1 MKEKII
7 IGKSDIASFP
17 ELEIDDIHIKV
28 DTGAYTSSIHSHQIS
43 LDVKNDKKI
52 IKFKILDPT
61 HPLYV
66 DKVFT
71 TENFSEKKIKNSFGK
86 TEKRF
91 IINTQIQIFEK
102 TYPIELS
109 LSERGEMRY
118 PVLIGRKLLNG
129 NFIVDTSKTNLSK
142 NKKIKSIKI

>member
-1 MKEKII
+1 MKEKIL
-7 IGKSDIASFP
+7 IGKSDVASFP
-17 ELEIDDIHIKV
+17 ELQIDDIHIKV
-28 DTGAYTSSIHSHQIS
+28 DTGAYTSSIHTHEIS
-43 LDVKNDKKI
+43 QDIINDKKI
-52 IKFKILDPT
+52 IKFKILDPS

-66 DKVFT
+66 DKVFI
-71 TENFSEKKIKNSFGK
+71 TENFIEKKIKNSFGK

-102 TYPIELS
+102 NYPIQLS